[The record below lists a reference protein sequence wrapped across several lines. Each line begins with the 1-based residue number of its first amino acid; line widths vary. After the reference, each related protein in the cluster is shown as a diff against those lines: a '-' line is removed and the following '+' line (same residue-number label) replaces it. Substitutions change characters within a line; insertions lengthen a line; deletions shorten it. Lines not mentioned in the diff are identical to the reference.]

1 MRWKMEE
8 VKVDYLEGSSFV
20 LIQVETESKKPVVR
34 ETICPVSSWLR
45 LAGYLVG
52 SMTPR
57 HLLFDDSRS
66 LVSVIRPPF
75 P

>member
-34 ETICPVSSWLR
+34 ETICPVSSWL
-45 LAGYLVG
+45 
-52 SMTPR
+52 
-57 HLLFDDSRS
+57 
-66 LVSVIRPPF
+66 
-75 P
+75 